1 MIENTI
7 DIDFSTRVAFLSQ
20 TSSYAENP
28 VHVERIETHMS
39 WVFLT
44 DCFVYKMK
52 KPVLLD
58 GLDLRTLEQ
67 RHQNCLDELRL
78 NRRLARD
85 VYLDVLALTTS
96 RSGQLELGGRGKPVD
111 WLVKMRR
118 LPREQ
123 MLDTVIAR
131 RQVDESQVRRITR
144 VLVDFYRQAEPENLT
159 TDEYI
164 RHFEKR
170 IEANEAALLDPVY
183 SLPVKTIGEVG
194 KALRRCLSNA
204 RSVFDAR
211 IAARRI
217 IEAHGDLRP
226 EHICLSDPP
235 VFIDCL
241 EFDRRLRVMDAADE
255 LAFLSMECEIAG
267 APFIGPLLFESY
279 RLYSGDDP
287 PHLLVCF
294 YKAHR
299 AQLWAKLAIWH
310 IRDHDDSETGQW
322 TRRSMAYLR
331 LASRF
336 AGELQKWRPLHQAG
350 SSTR

>member
-7 DIDFSTRVAFLSQ
+7 DIDISTRIAFLSRA
-20 TSSYAENP
+20 SSYTENP
-28 VHVERIETHMS
+28 AHVESIETHMS

-58 GLDLRTLEQ
+58 CLDLRTLEQ

-78 NRRLARD
+78 NRRLSRD
-85 VYLDVLALTTS
+85 VYLDVVALTAS

-118 LPREQ
+118 LPREH
-123 MLDTVIAR
+123 MFDTAIAR

-144 VLVDFYRQAEPENLT
+144 ILVDFYRQAEPENLT

-164 RHFEKR
+164 LQFENR

-183 SLPVKTIGEVG
+183 SLPGKTIGEIG
-194 KALRRCLSNA
+194 KALRRCLSNT
-204 RSVFDAR
+204 RDVFDAR
-211 IAARRI
+211 IEARRI

-235 VFIDCL
+235 AFIDCL

-279 RLYSGDDP
+279 RRYSGDDP
-287 PHLLVCF
+287 PPLLICF

-310 IRDHDDSETGQW
+310 IRYHDDSATGHW

-336 AGELQKWRPLHQAG
+336 AGEL
-350 SSTR
+350 